1 MMQGSDGRFRPND
14 SLTREEAGKII
25 VTAYEMKTGQTVQDA
40 GELSFEDTDA
50 VSEWAV
56 EYLSKAVSLG
66 FLKGMPENRLEPAG
80 AVSRAQ
86 AAAMLNRFLKS
97 AA

>member
-1 MMQGSDGRFRPND
+1 
-14 SLTREEAGKII
+14 
-25 VTAYEMKTGQTVQDA
+25 MKTGQTVQDA
-40 GELSFEDTDA
+40 GELSFEDTNA